1 MQMRKIIKTLMLTLK
16 YLILTEKLLT
26 QDEMKDF
33 ENLGFI
39 AKK

>member
-1 MQMRKIIKTLMLTLK
+1 MLTLK